1 MVSSPSG
8 DMDTGLRKSAYSR
21 HEQKIALEAK
31 PFVTGKAASFRERL
45 LTYWDYL
52 HLLVRIC

>member
-1 MVSSPSG
+1 
-8 DMDTGLRKSAYSR
+8 MDTGLRKSAYSR

-45 LTYWDYL
+45 LTGITS
-52 HLLVRIC
+52 IC